1 MTLQAHRLMSRRQRS
16 FQRRHALAIAAAAAL
31 GPLAA
36 APASAAV
43 CTWDTTNGN
52 WNAIVNWLGCVG
64 GNGNPANTPGSNDT
78 ANIGSSGVVT
88 IDTAQSILNLNNA
101 GQINIDAAS
110 LTLFNGGS
118 TVNTGVIN
126 VGSATAATL
135 KMNNGH
141 NINNTGGSINI
152 ATGSVLNQLGGTISG
167 GTINTTGSG
176 AVVAGNSANNFLDS
190 VALNGTLDMAS
201 AYGIERVTNG
211 LTLNGSV
218 NIAKGSIFAPQG
230 DQTFSGS
237 GTIVFADG
245 NASNRLNVE
254 AGNLTLG
261 SGITVR
267 GDTGYIGQQTWVG
280 GAATLTNNGT
290 IQADVAG
297 GTIRLTVNGTT
308 VNNGTLAALNG
319 GTLRIENNVNGAG
332 GGQILA
338 GAGSVVSQAGVTL
351 SGGTI
356 NSNGGGSLRAENNGN
371 NFLDKVTLNGT
382 LDMASAYGVERVT
395 NGLTLNGSVNIAKGS
410 IFAPQGDQ
418 TIGGNGTI
426 VFADSNASNRLNVEA
441 GNLTLGSGITLR
453 GETGYIGQ
461 QSWVGGAATLTNN
474 GTIQADVAGGMISLG
489 VNGLTINN
497 GTLAALNGGT
507 LRLRSDVAGTASG
520 QILAGA
526 GSIVSQAGVTLS
538 GGTINSNGDGSLRAE
553 NNGNN
558 FLDNVTLNGT
568 LDMASAYGV
577 ERVTNGLVLNG
588 SVNIAGGS
596 IFAPQGDQTIGG
608 NGTIVFADSNAS
620 NRFNVEAGN
629 LTLGSGITVRGQTG
643 YIGQQAW
650 AGGAATL
657 TNNGTINSDGGG
669 TITLAVNG
677 TTTNAGMM
685 RAQDGTLAIN
695 TALVNHGTL
704 QADADGVVKLPNGFT
719 NDGLMTG
726 VGKFTL
732 ATGTLNNNG
741 HVTPGTPGGDP
752 GALTLDGKYAQG
764 ASGWFDVGLDGA
776 SFGSLSISGSAAL
789 DGTISVIC
797 QGACDYAAGTSWI
810 VMMTGGSNLVTGT
823 FAGPV
828 VMTGFSAGAFSVT
841 YLSNQV
847 ILNVTEA
854 TVGVVPEPSTYAM
867 TLAGLAALGWLARR
881 RRTA

>member
-31 GPLAA
+31 GPFAA

-176 AVVAGNSANNFLDS
+176 AVVAGNSANNFLD
-190 VALNGTLDMAS
+190 N
-201 AYGIERVTNG
+201 
-211 LTLNGSV
+211 
-218 NIAKGSIFAPQG
+218 
-230 DQTFSGS
+230 
-237 GTIVFADG
+237 
-245 NASNRLNVE
+245 
-254 AGNLTLG
+254 
-261 SGITVR
+261 
-267 GDTGYIGQQTWVG
+267 
-280 GAATLTNNGT
+280 
-290 IQADVAG
+290 
-297 GTIRLTVNGTT
+297 
-308 VNNGTLAALNG
+308 
-319 GTLRIENNVNGAG
+319 
-332 GGQILA
+332 
-338 GAGSVVSQAGVTL
+338 
-351 SGGTI
+351 
-356 NSNGGGSLRAENNGN
+356 
-371 NFLDKVTLNGT
+371 VTLNGT

-395 NGLTLNGSVNIAKGS
+395 NGLVLNGSVNIAGGS

-461 QSWVGGAATLTNN
+461 QAWVVGAATLTNN
-474 GTIQADVAGGMISLG
+474 GTIQADVAGGTISLG
-489 VNGLTINN
+489 VNGLTTNN

-629 LTLGSGITVRGQTG
+629 LTLGSGITVRGHTG

-669 TITLAVNG
+669 TITVAVNG

-732 ATGTLNNNG
+732 ATGTLTNNG